1 MYSYPDWFIRK
12 KAALRDALSKCEEFI
27 SDIKQLL

>member
-12 KAALRDALSKCEEFI
+12 KVALCDALSKCEEFI